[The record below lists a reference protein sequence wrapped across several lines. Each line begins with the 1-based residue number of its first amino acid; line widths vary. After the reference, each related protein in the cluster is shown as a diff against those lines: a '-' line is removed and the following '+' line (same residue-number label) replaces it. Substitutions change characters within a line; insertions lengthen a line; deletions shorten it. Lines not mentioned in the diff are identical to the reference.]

1 MNDPTQISIYQLR
14 AVLNGV
20 SPLVWRRLLLSSET
34 TLADLHK
41 ILQLAFGWSDFYL
54 YEFRIHG
61 KTFGSN
67 GEDPRL
73 VCLGDFQ
80 LRPTECFRYRY
91 NFLAFWE
98 ADLRLETIVPLHADL
113 IYPRCV
119 GGRHPAPDED
129 DGGAWD
135 YQRLQDHYK
144 LPPLEALSVLTETT
158 QSVFRNDSRAG
169 IDLEELEDATH
180 RVEAYLRFRDRKFDR
195 QMLNRELSEMN
206 RNGGAR

>member
-1 MNDPTQISIYQLR
+1 MNAIRRFSIYQLR

-20 SPLVWRRLLLSSET
+20 SPLVWRRLLLSSAT
-34 TLADLHK
+34 TLADLHR

-98 ADLRLETIVPLHADL
+98 SELRLEAVMPLHKDL
-113 IYPRCV
+113 TYPRCV
-119 GGRHPAPDED
+119 GGRNPAPDED
-129 DGGAWD
+129 GGGAWE

-144 LPPLEALSVLTETT
+144 FPPLEALSVLTETT
-158 QSVFRNDSRAG
+158 QSVFRNGSRAG
-169 IDLEELEDATH
+169 IDLEQLEEATD
-180 RVEAYLRFRDRKFDR
+180 RVEAYLRFRDRKFNR
-195 QMLNRELSEMN
+195 EQLNRELSELN